1 MGNSKKR
8 WLRVLPN
15 IVCLTLIFVMLTNV
29 SVTTKSLPL
38 SEDES
43 GAQQSSA
50 VLTLLNEAPE
60 LPELDAG
67 SETEGETALP
77 TADAPDASDVS
88 AAPNASES
96 ANEQLSYSTLMS
108 LNNGFYYYTYCNY
121 NGQRHTIDL
130 SEELQLHTFRMAQ
143 KYGVQYELV
152 MAVMGVESGWD
163 EDDRVNGTFV
173 GLGAIYV
180 AQLKELKS
188 IGITDLYDP
197 KQNIE
202 AICYYLRY
210 KLDYVGGNEHMALMC
225 YNSGEAGAQR
235 YFNRGI
241 YQSAYSKKVIGFR
254 DSMIAIKTE

>member
-163 EDDRVNGTFV
+163 EDDRGNGTFV

-202 AICYYLRY
+202 AICY
-210 KLDYVGGNEHMALMC
+210 
-225 YNSGEAGAQR
+225 
-235 YFNRGI
+235 
-241 YQSAYSKKVIGFR
+241 
-254 DSMIAIKTE
+254 

>member
-1 MGNSKKR
+1 
-8 WLRVLPN
+8 
-15 IVCLTLIFVMLTNV
+15 
-29 SVTTKSLPL
+29 
-38 SEDES
+38 
-43 GAQQSSA
+43 
-50 VLTLLNEAPE
+50 
-60 LPELDAG
+60 
-67 SETEGETALP
+67 
-77 TADAPDASDVS
+77 
-88 AAPNASES
+88 
-96 ANEQLSYSTLMS
+96 MS

-130 SEELQLHTFRMAQ
+130 SEELQLHHLP
-143 KYGVQYELV
+143 YGAEIRR
-152 MAVMGVESGWD
+152 AVRACDGGDGRRIGLGRGS
-163 EDDRVNGTFV
+163 DRGNGTFV

-241 YQSAYSKKVIGFR
+241 YQSAYSKR
-254 DSMIAIKTE
+254 SSASAIR

>member
-152 MAVMGVESGWD
+152 MAVMGVESGW
-163 EDDRVNGTFV
+163 ESYTF
-173 GLGAIYV
+173 LFFQIYPQYQSYFFFHYQ
-180 AQLKELKS
+180 ALLLAFLKS
-188 IGITDLYDP
+188 LHIFLPLILLGLALYFEFDFFHFD
-197 KQNIE
+197 K
-202 AICYYLRY
+202 
-210 KLDYVGGNEHMALMC
+210 
-225 YNSGEAGAQR
+225 
-235 YFNRGI
+235 
-241 YQSAYSKKVIGFR
+241 
-254 DSMIAIKTE
+254 

>member
-143 KYGVQYELV
+143 KYGVQY
-152 MAVMGVESGWD
+152 
-163 EDDRVNGTFV
+163 
-173 GLGAIYV
+173 
-180 AQLKELKS
+180 
-188 IGITDLYDP
+188 
-197 KQNIE
+197 
-202 AICYYLRY
+202 
-210 KLDYVGGNEHMALMC
+210 
-225 YNSGEAGAQR
+225 
-235 YFNRGI
+235 
-241 YQSAYSKKVIGFR
+241 
-254 DSMIAIKTE
+254 

>member
-1 MGNSKKR
+1 MRNTKKR

-15 IVCLTLIFVMLTNV
+15 MVCLTLIFVMLFHV
-29 SVTTKSLPL
+29 SVTTNSLPL
-38 SEDES
+38 SEAES
-43 GAQQSSA
+43 SEPKDA
-50 VLTLLNEAPE
+50 VVLRLLDEAPE
-60 LPELDAG
+60 LPEMSAG
-67 SETEGETALP
+67 GETEDETALP
-77 TADAPDASDVS
+77 AET
-88 AAPNASES
+88 APNASAP

-108 LNNGFYYYTYCNY
+108 LNTGFYYYTYCNY

-163 EDDRVNGTFV
+163 EDDRGNGTFV
-173 GLGAIYV
+173 GLGSIYV

-225 YNSGEAGAQR
+225 YNSGEAGAQK
-235 YFNRGI
+235 YFDRGI
-241 YQSAYSKKVIGFR
+241 YQSTYSNKVIGFR
-254 DSMIAIKTE
+254 DSMIAIKMK